1 MIRHAT
7 LFWVTVGALF
17 LGGLTIVGHEV
28 RDRDQTLRELHGAI
42 EREREKIHVLRAE
55 KAYLSSSEVIAR
67 RASSELGMIEFKAT
81 QIIKIAD
88 LPKHIPEPD
97 LDFTLP
103 DYSTPLL
110 SLLAPEGEFDSASS
124 SFATALTPD
133 WPTNVKF
140 SRYSSRTTNIT
151 RPRS

>member
-28 RDRDQTLRELHGAI
+28 RDRDQTLRQLHGAI

-55 KAYLSSSEVIAR
+55 KAYLSSSEVIAQ

-110 SLLAPEGEFDSASS
+110 SLLTPEDEFDTSS
-124 SFATALTPD
+124 DSFATALTPD

-140 SRYSSRTTNIT
+140 SRYSSTITNIT
-151 RPRS
+151 RPQS

>member
-55 KAYLSSSEVIAR
+55 KAYLSSSEVIAQ

-110 SLLAPEGEFDSASS
+110 SLLTPEDEFDTSS
-124 SFATALTPD
+124 DSFATALTPD

-140 SRYSSRTTNIT
+140 SRYSSTITNIT
-151 RPRS
+151 RPQS

>member
-55 KAYLSSSEVIAR
+55 KAYLSSSEVIAQ
-67 RASSELGMIEFKAT
+67 RASFELGMIEFKAT

-88 LPKHIPEPD
+88 LPKHIPEPG

-110 SLLAPEGEFDSASS
+110 SLLAPEDEFDTNSD
-124 SFATALTPD
+124 SFATTLTPD

-140 SRYSSRTTNIT
+140 SRYSSRITNIT
-151 RPRS
+151 RPQS

>member
-28 RDRDQTLRELHGAI
+28 RDRDQALRQLHGAI

-55 KAYLSSSEVIAR
+55 KAYLSSSEVIAQ

-110 SLLAPEGEFDSASS
+110 SLLAPEAEFDTPSS

-140 SRYSSRTTNIT
+140 SRYSSRITNIT
-151 RPRS
+151 RPQS

>member
-28 RDRDQTLRELHGAI
+28 RDRDQTLRQLHGAI

-55 KAYLSSSEVIAR
+55 KAYLSSSEVIAQ

-81 QIIKIAD
+81 QIIRIAD

-103 DYSTPLL
+103 DYSTPLI
-110 SLLAPEGEFDSASS
+110 SLLAPEGEFDTPTS

-140 SRYSSRTTNIT
+140 SRYSSRITNIT
-151 RPRS
+151 RPQS

>member
-28 RDRDQTLRELHGAI
+28 RDRDQALRQLHGAI

-55 KAYLSSSEVIAR
+55 KAYLSSSEVIAQ

-81 QIIKIAD
+81 QIIRIAD

-110 SLLAPEGEFDSASS
+110 SLLAPEGEFDTPSS

-140 SRYSSRTTNIT
+140 SRYSSRITNIT
-151 RPRS
+151 RPQS

>member
-55 KAYLSSSEVIAR
+55 KAYLSSSEVIAQ

-81 QIIKIAD
+81 QIIRIAD
-88 LPKHIPEPD
+88 LPKHIPEPG

-110 SLLAPEGEFDSASS
+110 SLLAPEREFDTPSS

-140 SRYSSRTTNIT
+140 SRYSSRITNIT
-151 RPRS
+151 RPQS

>member
-55 KAYLSSSEVIAR
+55 KAYLSSSEVIAQ

-110 SLLAPEGEFDSASS
+110 SLLTPDDEFDTSS
-124 SFATALTPD
+124 DSFATALTPD

-140 SRYSSRTTNIT
+140 SRYSSTITNIT
-151 RPRS
+151 RPQS

>member
-55 KAYLSSSEVIAR
+55 KAYLSSSEVIAQ

-110 SLLAPEGEFDSASS
+110 SLLTPEDEFDTSS
-124 SFATALTPD
+124 DSFATALTPD

-140 SRYSSRTTNIT
+140 SRYSSRITNIT
-151 RPRS
+151 RPQS

>member
-55 KAYLSSSEVIAR
+55 KAYLSSSEVIAQ

-81 QIIKIAD
+81 QIIRIAD

-110 SLLAPEGEFDSASS
+110 SLLAPEREFDTPSS

-140 SRYSSRTTNIT
+140 SRYSSRITNIT
-151 RPRS
+151 RPQS

>member
-55 KAYLSSSEVIAR
+55 KAYLSSSEVIAQ

-110 SLLAPEGEFDSASS
+110 SLLAPEDGFDTTSD

-133 WPTNVKF
+133 WPTNAKF
-140 SRYSSRTTNIT
+140 SRYSSRITNIT
-151 RPRS
+151 RPQS